1 MHPLECD
8 LENVVLHVTTACILH
23 NMYKEQQATYLE
35 EWDRLEEDEVGD
47 LPRPNPLQEDDA
59 HPGAIVTRNII
70 ARYLSQH

>member
-1 MHPLECD
+1 
-8 LENVVLHVTTACILH
+8 
-23 NMYKEQQATYLE
+23 MYKEQQATYLE